1 MGDGL
6 MTSKE
11 TFKQY
16 PVESKLDTLFDFS
29 VAIYEQSCTK
39 QEDCEDRFRK
49 LEKRKW
55 FDKGLSAGTGFIGG
69 VVAILG
75 SLKLKLF

>member
-11 TFKQY
+11 TFKEY
-16 PVESKLDTLFDFS
+16 PVNSKLDTLFDFA
-29 VAIYEQSCTK
+29 VATYEK
-39 QEDCEDRFRK
+39 QEKMDDRIEK

-55 FDKGLSAGTGFIGG
+55 YDKGIAAGSGFASGLLAL
-69 VVAILG
+69 VAAV
-75 SLKLKLF
+75 KLKLF